1 MRRWLVIVGFFV
13 CVYTHSQVVETL
25 GEGGVYDLL
34 DELVSVHVIDAN
46 PAIKPYTRRFIATR
60 LAEAQHA
67 DSLLSPRLRKEV
79 AFYLNDYALELDTM
93 PSNWGQYT
101 HDNDLAISLAQPSL
115 QYANVHQ
122 VDKAT
127 KRFTLMV
134 RPVIGAQVMSNMR
147 DWQTEHR
154 WGAEV
159 QMDICSHLGIWGK
172 LFAKSDMYHP
182 QGSGYTKPS

>member
-1 MRRWLVIVGFFV
+1 MKRVLFILGLLCTWVFAQ
-13 CVYTHSQVVETL
+13 SQVVETL

-34 DELVSVHVIDAN
+34 DELVSVHAIDAN
-46 PAIKPYTRRFIATR
+46 PAIKPYTRKFIAKR
-60 LAEAQHA
+60 LAEAQQA

-79 AFYLNDYALELDTM
+79 AFSMNDYALELDTL
-93 PSNWGQYT
+93 PCNRVQYT
-101 HDNDLAISLAQPSL
+101 HDNDLTISLAQPSL
-115 QYANVHQ
+115 QYTNVHR

-134 RPVIGAQVMSNMR
+134 RPVIGAQTTSNMR

-159 QMDICSHLGIWGK
+159 QMDICSHLSIWV
-172 LFAKSDMYHP
+172 LH
-182 QGSGYTKPS
+182 